1 MNSKKKIS
9 RAQYMAIAA
18 SMTVA
23 LAGTGV
29 AVAQNVNLPNQN
41 AIAADTKCEDV
52 DKTSAPVAFSTAKGG
67 QWVREDLEFWEGNGL
82 APGGQVHRSFAIRNL
97 DSRDLRVTIDLSESQ
112 ITDKGYFA
120 IGAAIG
126 SVTPNAENAD
136 PATITYPGAPAV
148 PQSEQ
153 AANGFK
159 WLIGDNVPTALT
171 ADQRGDNIAEVII
184 PSGHYVT
191 VTDWVAVPR
200 DFTLT
205 SPNQKIDPSWSLTA
219 EPGTLEN
226 GVFTPAPDNAPNF
239 IPIGCEQQSENTE
252 DPDNAEQHGPKP
264 VGSPETVTVGDT
276 VDPKDYI
283 QDADKLPAGT
293 TFEFKDPKP
302 NFDEP
307 GDVDTTIVVTYPD
320 GTTDEVT
327 VTIPVKAA
335 PTQSDADKNDP
346 TPVTTPAEVTPGT
359 TPNPKD
365 YVKDAAKLPAGTTF
379 EFKDPKPNF
388 NEPGDKKTTIVV
400 TYPDGTTDEIT
411 VTIPVKAATPAQ
423 TDADK
428 NDPTPV
434 TTPAEVTAGTTPNPK
449 DYVKDAAKLPAGTT
463 FEFKDPKPN
472 FTEPGNVN
480 TTIVI
485 TYPDGTTDEVTV
497 TIPVK
502 AAPTQSDA
510 DKNEPKAVSS
520 AEVTVGDTVDPK
532 NFIANA
538 DKLPAGTKFAFA
550 DPQPDFSKSG
560 VKNTV
565 VMVAYPDGSTD
576 VVKVNIRVKDATVT
590 PAPGGSSWKDLSA
603 RCQKAIIGGS
613 ISGVLGLII
622 AVASQVR
629 IPGLD
634 DQLAAVNIQIQKSL
648 GVFNPNLAA
657 KAENMTGILGGLL
670 GTTIF
675 LSSLGT
681 TVGICKAETGKG
693 SSDK

>member
-1 MNSKKKIS
+1 MTTQKKLRKVGRPQSI
-9 RAQYMAIAA
+9 AIAA
-18 SMTVA
+18 GLSVA
-23 LAGTGV
+23 VIGSGV

-52 DKTSAPVAFSTAKGG
+52 DPTSAPVAFSTAKGG
-67 QWVREDLEFWEGNGL
+67 EWVREDLEFWEGNGL

-97 DSRDLRVTIDLSESQ
+97 DSRDLRVTIDLSKSE

-126 SVTPNAENAD
+126 AVTPNAENAD
-136 PATITYPGAPAV
+136 PASIAYPGAPAV

-153 AANGFK
+153 PANGFK

-171 ADQRGDNIAEVII
+171 PDQRGENIAEVII
-184 PSGHYVT
+184 PSGYYVT

-205 SPNQKIDPSWSLTA
+205 SPNQKIEPSWSLTA
-219 EPGTLEN
+219 EPGSVEN
-226 GVFTPAPDNAPNF
+226 GVFTPAPDDAPNF
-239 IPIGCEQQSENTE
+239 VPIGCEQQPENTDE
-252 DPDNAEQHGPKP
+252 PENAEQYDPTP
-264 VGSPETVTVGDT
+264 VTTPADVTAGT
-276 VDPKDYI
+276 TPNPKDYVK
-283 QDADKLPAGT
+283 DADKLPAGT

-302 NFDEP
+302 NFD
-307 GDVDTTIVVTYPD
+307 
-320 GTTDEVT
+320 
-327 VTIPVKAA
+327 
-335 PTQSDADKNDP
+335 
-346 TPVTTPAEVTPGT
+346 
-359 TPNPKD
+359 
-365 YVKDAAKLPAGTTF
+365 
-379 EFKDPKPNF
+379 
-388 NEPGDKKTTIVV
+388 
-400 TYPDGTTDEIT
+400 
-411 VTIPVKAATPAQ
+411 
-423 TDADK
+423 
-428 NDPTPV
+428 
-434 TTPAEVTAGTTPNPK
+434 
-449 DYVKDAAKLPAGTT
+449 
-463 FEFKDPKPN
+463 
-472 FTEPGNVN
+472 EPGNVN

-576 VVKVNIRVKDATVT
+576 VVKVNIRVKDAAAT
-590 PAPGGSSWKDLSA
+590 PAPGGSSWRDLSA

-657 KAENMTGILGGLL
+657 KAKNMTGILGGLL

>member
-388 NEPGDKKTTIVV
+388 
-400 TYPDGTTDEIT
+400 
-411 VTIPVKAATPAQ
+411 
-423 TDADK
+423 
-428 NDPTPV
+428 
-434 TTPAEVTAGTTPNPK
+434 
-449 DYVKDAAKLPAGTT
+449 
-463 FEFKDPKPN
+463 
-472 FTEPGNVN
+472 TEPGNVN